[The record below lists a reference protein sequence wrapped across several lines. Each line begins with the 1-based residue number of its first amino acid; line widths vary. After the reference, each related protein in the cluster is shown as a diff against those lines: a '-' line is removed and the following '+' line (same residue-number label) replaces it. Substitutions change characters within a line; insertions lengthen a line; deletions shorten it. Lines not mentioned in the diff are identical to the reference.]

1 MGNIKCSS
9 HLEDRKTRLPSTET
23 REAQLDLDERHIN
36 FAEGPDNGPALLLIH
51 GISGRWQDWD
61 SIFDLLA
68 SNWHIYAVDL
78 RGHGKSSWV
87 AKGYHWRNYSLD
99 QIALIEQ
106 VIGEPSFV
114 IGHSLGG
121 STALGLCAERPDLVR
136 AAVYEDPPL
145 FVHRRWEG
153 NQFRNSFTAILEVLE
168 RKPTVA
174 ELVEALKETQP
185 ENRDDEYFENRA
197 QKLLAMDPE
206 VFISTISGR
215 SRVNWRSEDL
225 LAKATSPVL
234 LLQAEPELGAALWDD
249 EAEDAMSLL
258 PNAEFE
264 KWEDSGHGMHSQF
277 PYRFT
282 ERVVRFFN
290 THI

>member
-1 MGNIKCSS
+1 M
-9 HLEDRKTRLPSTET
+9 PSTET
-23 REAQLDLDERHIN
+23 REAQLDLGEQQIN

-61 SIFDLLA
+61 SVFNLLA
-68 SNWHIYAVDL
+68 SDWHIYAVDL

-87 AKGYHWRNYSLD
+87 EKGYHWRNYSLD
-99 QIALIEQ
+99 QVELIEQ
-106 VIGEPSFV
+106 VVGEPSFV

-145 FVHRRWEG
+145 FVHRRWER
-153 NQFRNSFTAILEVLE
+153 NQFRNSFTAILKVLE

-185 ENRDDEYFENRA
+185 EDRDDEYFENRA
-197 QKLLAMDPE
+197 QKLLVMDPD
-206 VFISTISGR
+206 VFRSTISGR

-249 EAEDAMSLL
+249 ESEEAMSLL

-277 PYRFT
+277 PDRFV
-282 ERVVRFFN
+282 ERVFRFFK